1 MWVLMKAVSIA
12 VKGFADCWSLLYSVL
27 IYFLC
32 GLLGANARWGL
43 PCCKH
48 GILEAVKQLF
58 LVLSC
63 DFKWPSLASCTI
75 R

>member
-1 MWVLMKAVSIA
+1 MGINESCLSSCEGI
-12 VKGFADCWSLLYSVL
+12 CWSLLDFVELNVL
-27 IYFLC
+27 IYFL
-32 GLLGANARWGL
+32 WGL

-58 LVLSC
+58 LVLFC
-63 DFKWPSLASCTI
+63 DS